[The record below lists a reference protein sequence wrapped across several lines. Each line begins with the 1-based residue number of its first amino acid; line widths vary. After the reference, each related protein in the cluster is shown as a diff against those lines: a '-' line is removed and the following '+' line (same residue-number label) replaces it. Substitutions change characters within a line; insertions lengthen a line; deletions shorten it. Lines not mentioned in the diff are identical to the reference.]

1 MTDFLQRSDAPF
13 SEAVWS
19 RIDAVVT
26 EAAKSVLSARRIIY
40 VEGPYGLGIK
50 SLPAPDVVLETEEDG
65 AAGLTS
71 GAVMPLGLIN
81 KTFSLS
87 ARDIAAFEQ
96 TGIGFSPGPAA
107 QAAIACAQRED
118 GLLFNGSKALGVQG
132 LLNAK
137 GVQTMELDSWSEPG
151 GAVED
156 MIKAAT
162 MLDDA
167 GFHGPYVLALA
178 PARYNL
184 LFRRYEQGNMVEMD
198 HLRALVT
205 DGIVKAPAL
214 DGGGLLMASGRHI
227 ATIVLGQDLMTGFVG
242 PRDDGY
248 EFNISESVAL
258 RLMQPKAVCV
268 LE

>member
-1 MTDFLQRSDAPF
+1 MTDFLHRSDAPF
-13 SEAVWS
+13 SQAVWD

-40 VEGPYGLGIK
+40 VEGPYGLGTK
-50 SLPAPDVVLETEEDG
+50 SVPGPDVVLEAQEEG

-71 GAVMPLGLIN
+71 GTVTPLGLIG
-81 KTFSLS
+81 KTFGLS

-96 TGIGFSPGPAA
+96 TGIAFSPGPAA

-118 GLLFNGSKALGVQG
+118 GLLFSGSKALGVQG

-137 GVQTMELDSWSEPG
+137 GVQTMELDSWADPG
-151 GAVED
+151 MAAED

-162 MLDDA
+162 MLDEA

-178 PARYNL
+178 PARYNR
-184 LFRRYEQGNMVEMD
+184 LFRRYEQGNMVEIE
-198 HLRALVT
+198 HLRALIT

-214 DGGGLLMASGRHI
+214 AGGGVLLAAGRHV
-227 ATIVLGQDLMTGFVG
+227 ATIVLGQDLTTGFVG
-242 PRDDGY
+242 PKDGGY
-248 EFNISESVAL
+248 ELNVSESLAL
-258 RLMQPKAVCV
+258 RLLQPKAVCV